1 MLGLLCCLKLILF
14 ESQITSIQGTICA
27 KISQISTWWQGGDLM
42 THNCRKLEKYL
53 FRGRTGCIFDPWIG
67 GPGDSSYPEGSEYVW
82 QRGVGGQKC
91 LVLGNFQSVPRY
103 RKRTDQILTKAA
115 RNQALLTPYPTLPYI
130 FWTLWIWGITGTPYS
145 WVKNAPSTAAKQI
158 LLKFSAIVG
167 H

>member
-1 MLGLLCCLKLILF
+1 
-14 ESQITSIQGTICA
+14 
-27 KISQISTWWQGGDLM
+27 M

-53 FRGRTGCIFDPWIG
+53 LPGISGCDFDPCTG
-67 GPGDSSYPEGSEYVW
+67 GPGESSYPEGSEYVW

-130 FWTLWIWGITGTPYS
+130 F
-145 WVKNAPSTAAKQI
+145 
-158 LLKFSAIVG
+158 
-167 H
+167 

>member
-1 MLGLLCCLKLILF
+1 MHIYGMQYDFMHRSCWNHSNFENSWFYHVIWTSDPQNHCFLGPRNRVAVNFLNRYVLYWVVPC
-14 ESQITSIQGTICA
+14 ERA
-27 KISQISTWWQGGDLM
+27 
-42 THNCRKLEKYL
+42 R
-53 FRGRTGCIFDPWIG
+53 
-67 GPGDSSYPEGSEYVW
+67 PELSEYVW